1 MKQEI
6 QKILFL
12 SIIILRNRIC
22 FSASVEAVIIK
33 TLTDIILC
41 MTWEFCW
48 TFDWNFKIVSINERM
63 INWIDSSNL
72 KINISENNWTNYV
85 NIIDSCWVCCSY
97 IELNMFML
105 FSEIKTCFIHLVF
118 EARFF
123 VTYVQRR
130 LSFLH
135 TAEN

>member
-12 SIIILRNRIC
+12 SIIILRNRMY